1 METAL
6 TTKIFIGFSLNAE
19 IAHELSKSREW
30 KEASITRHLNPDE
43 IQEIIFQD
51 KKYIGRYIRSTK
63 TCIKEIE
70 EEEKAL
76 RKRVA
81 DFIQGPK
88 AETLNL
94 QVIAQY
100 FLC

>member
-6 TTKIFIGFSLNAE
+6 TTKIFIGFALNAD
-19 IAHELSKSREW
+19 IAHELAKSHDW
-30 KEASITRHLNPDE
+30 KEVSITRHLNPDE
-43 IQEIIFQD
+43 LQEIIFQD
-51 KKYIGRYIRSTK
+51 KKYIGRYIRNTK
-63 TCIKEIE
+63 TRIKDIE

-81 DFIQGPK
+81 DFIQSPK